1 MAAKLPFREDA
12 DGLLRLNGPSLIQFI
27 SIFLHAKKAG
37 TRKSSPAKGKEK
49 SRCSCDVLQIHNA
62 LPVPNLGS
70 LYPPDVQNAS
80 FFLRGLL
87 LFGGTRGSNLA
98 TVQLRAACAGAS
110 GHAADRDTR
119 SAGISCPNF
128 GKIRSAPLEFFFCFA
143 HPLRAYSAD
152 VPILHAFS
160 KTPSAPA
167 PYTARFRPK

>member
-1 MAAKLPFREDA
+1 MSALILAAKLPFRENA

-87 LFGGTRGSNLA
+87 LFWGHKGFEPRHSAATRRLCGCFGSRCGLGH
-98 TVQLRAACAGAS
+98 TLR
-110 GHAADRDTR
+110 RDKLPQFR
-119 SAGISCPNF
+119 ENPVSPF
-128 GKIRSAPLEFFFCFA
+128 GVLLLFC
-143 HPLRAYSAD
+143 
-152 VPILHAFS
+152 
-160 KTPSAPA
+160 PSAP
-167 PYTARFRPK
+167 RLFR